1 MIRKHNKCGSKLISI
16 DGGYSEVN
24 NHTFL
29 IHKFCILEI
38 FDIIYGHK
46 HTYTYTEIVLFH
58 SLTVIKHPR
67 LIGMAQSRFETIFCA
82 SEIKHKYLF

>member
-16 DGGYSEVN
+16 DGGSSEVN

-29 IHKFCILEI
+29 KHKFCILEI

-46 HTYTYTEIVLFH
+46 HAYTYTEIVLLY
-58 SLTVIKHPR
+58 SLTGIKHHR
-67 LIGMAQSRFETIFCA
+67 LIGMAQSGFETIFVPQR
-82 SEIKHKYLF
+82 